1 MKEGK
6 RMRAWWITGLLWICS
21 IAGALPAA
29 AQNFDKVEIKTE
41 KLAGGI
47 YMLTGSGGNIGL
59 GVGEDAVFLIDD
71 QYAPLTPKIVA
82 AIAAL
87 TPQPV
92 KFVLNTHWHMDHVGG
107 NENLGKTGALIVAHE
122 NVRRR
127 MSSEQFIAAFKQK
140 VEPSPKIALPVVTFA
155 ESVSFH
161 LNGDEI
167 DAFHVARAH
176 TDGDAV
182 VYFHKANV
190 VHMGDVFFNGY
201 YPFIDLSSGGSIN
214 GTIAA
219 VDRVL
224 PMIDDNT
231 KVIPGHGPLSDK
243 AGLAAYRKMLAG
255 IRDRVQAQLS
265 AGKSLQETIAAN
277 PSAEFDEAWGKG
289 YLKPAQFV
297 ETVYRSLSGR

>member
-1 MKEGK
+1 
-6 RMRAWWITGLLWICS
+6 MRAWWIAGLLGICS
-21 IAGALPAA
+21 IAGTWPAA

-41 KLAGGI
+41 KLADGV
-47 YMLTGSGGNIGL
+47 YMLTGEGGNIGL
-59 GVGEDAVFLIDD
+59 GVGEDAAFLIDD
-71 QYAPLTPKIVA
+71 QYAPLTPKILA

-87 TPQPV
+87 TKHPV
-92 KFVLNTHWHMDHVGG
+92 KFVLNTHWHSDHVGG
-107 NENLGKTGALIVAHE
+107 NENLGKTGSLIVAHD

-127 MSSEQFIAAFKQK
+127 MSSEQFIAAFKEK
-140 VEPSPKIALPVVTFA
+140 VAASPQTSLPVVTFA

-167 DAFHVARAH
+167 HGFHVANAH
-176 TDGDAV
+176 TDGDTV
-182 VYFHKANV
+182 VIFRKANV

-224 PMIDDNT
+224 PMIDAKT

-243 AGLAAYRKMLAG
+243 AGLGAYRDMLAG
-255 IRDRVQAQLS
+255 IRDRVQAQVR

-277 PSAEFDEAWGKG
+277 PSAQFDEVWGKG
-289 YLKPAQFV
+289 FLKPARFV
-297 ETVYRSLSGR
+297 ETVFKSLSGR